1 MAARLKLGRRFGFS
15 LGFGPS
21 MIPIGIA
28 MLLGLLALGA
38 AGHSDMV
45 LAQEGAC
52 NVLVDQKASTDALLL
67 GESAE
72 IEVSLDPNCG
82 DLNLAHHFA
91 IIAQPWPADSSDAAM
106 QTRDA
111 LLGFLERLDFGQSRI
126 GLVLGHGDPTQ
137 PTATPRP
144 APLPTA
150 MPNPGF
156 VSVALT
162 QNRFLL
168 QQALGRFAATDA
180 GVNLDALF
188 NESRALF
195 VDAELADR
203 NFYGRRHIIIVGHAG
218 APIGL
223 SSTLNFN
230 AAIASDGA
238 IDMRWY
244 CIGGGCRAV
253 PGIQIIDVPDAA
265 AVRTALE
272 ALIVEPA
279 PLSLDHVSVSSEFAA
294 TSDYVF
300 QSAAPPADQMGRLVS
315 NYIRW
320 DSELTRDPVSFRYSL
335 RPLDGGSGL
344 SLASNVVVKG
354 VSTAGREV
362 SSSFYRPLW
371 IDVGSGPAE
380 GGDCR
385 LRGEVRPD
393 QPSVALDSAAWITV
407 DLLADCADQPQTL
420 DVVLAI
426 DSSAS
431 MLRGRRLEDA
441 KDAARTFV
449 NAVDLGLSRV
459 SLVSVGSDAVVMIE
473 MSSDRAALLAAID
486 GLTAAGENNFGKAFD
501 MAREILRQRRPEAL
515 PAIVLLSDGD
525 TNFPSALLSDPWLQA
540 GFWAH
545 LEGIRSV
552 VVCVTD
558 QGTCRP
564 EFKQLASPTSYFKV
578 SGGGADLSG
587 FYADLARYLTQA
599 DFERLSLTQTSNTAF
614 RYSGEPAGHEPPLV
628 GPDGRLTWQRADP
641 LFGRATLRYPLRADA
656 VGSWPVAERIEA
668 SWRQRDGRVGRASLN
683 LPEIEVVPP
692 DEPGNCQLEAATN
705 MADPSSL
712 VLDAELKHQLGGELS
727 CTESDQLLD
736 IVLVLDH
743 SDSMSGQR
751 MDAVRQA
758 VESLLNR
765 SDGAGLH
772 YGLVAFSGQILAEL
786 PLSDDRA
793 ALIQRLRQTSP
804 AGETNIGQ
812 ALNRAK
818 TLLDAAR
825 PEARSVVILV
835 TDGRNSVD
843 PQTILTSA
851 ASLNDQA
858 DLIAA
863 CIGAACDPELALAPS
878 RESYYFELA
887 GDAQVGGFFDQLG
900 DALVGIRPSEISLE
914 SQSTTALLPMMG
926 SAQPPL
932 TSGPNPQVW
941 TFGFPVDGT
950 VAAEH
955 QLEAVSAGRQP
966 LSLWSRLVYRTL
978 SGDRGTL
985 YLPPAAVDVSGGD
998 PAAPTALPLPTGTP
1012 GGTGPTA
1019 TPIGPGPTPTSPG
1032 PQGEPIFLPWL
1043 SNGN

>member
-1 MAARLKLGRRFGFS
+1 MVPF
-15 LGFGPS
+15 
-21 MIPIGIA
+21 GIA
-28 MLLGLLALGA
+28 VVLGLLVLGVGGQSEPA
-38 AGHSDMV
+38 

-52 NVLVDQKASTDALLL
+52 NVLVDQKASADALLL
-67 GESAE
+67 GESVE
-72 IEVSLDPNCG
+72 VEVSLDANCG

-91 IIAQPWPADSSDAAM
+91 IVAQPWPAASSADAL
-106 QTRDA
+106 QTRDS

-126 GLVLGHGDPTQ
+126 GLVLGNSDPTQ

-150 MPNPGF
+150 LPNPGF
-156 VSVALT
+156 ISVALT

-188 NESRALF
+188 NEARALF

-218 APIGL
+218 APIGR
-223 SSTLNFN
+223 SSTLDFN
-230 AAIASDGA
+230 AAIAGDVA

-244 CIGGGCRAV
+244 CIGGGCQPV

-272 ALIVEPA
+272 ALIAEPA
-279 PLSLDHVSVSSEFAA
+279 PLSLDHVSVASEFSA

-300 QSAAPPADQMGRLVS
+300 NSAAPPADQMGRLVS

-320 DSELTRDPVSFRYSL
+320 DKGLTRDPVSFRYAL
-335 RPLDGGSGL
+335 RPIDGGSGI

-354 VSTAGREV
+354 VSTAGREI
-362 SSSFYRPLW
+362 SSTFYRPLW
-371 IDVGSGPAE
+371 IDVGAGPAE
-380 GGDCR
+380 AGDCK

-393 QPSVALDSAAWITV
+393 QPSLALDSAAWITV
-407 DLLADCADQPQTL
+407 DLVADCADQPQTL

-449 NAVDLGLSRV
+449 NAVDLSLSRV
-459 SLVSVGSDAVVMIE
+459 SLLSVGSSAEILIE
-473 MSSDRAALLAAID
+473 MSSDRVALIAAID
-486 GLTAAGENNFGKAFD
+486 SLTAAGENDFGDAFNV
-501 MAREILRQRRPEAL
+501 ARDILTQRRPEAL
-515 PAIVLLSDGD
+515 PAIVLLSDGA
-525 TNFPSALLSDPWLQA
+525 TTFPTALLGDPWLQA

-558 QGTCRP
+558 QSTCRP
-564 EFKQLASPTSYFKV
+564 EFRQLASPSSYFKV
-578 SGGGADLSG
+578 SGGGADLRG
-587 FYADLARYLTQA
+587 FYAELASYLTQA
-599 DFERLSLTQTSNTAF
+599 DFERLSLTHIPNPAF
-614 RYSGEPAGHEPPLV
+614 RYSGEPGGHEPPLV

-641 LFGRATLRYPLRADA
+641 LFGRASLRYPLRADA
-656 VGSWPVAERIEA
+656 VGTWPVAERIEA
-668 SWRQRDGRVGRASLN
+668 SWRQRDGRVGRASLS

-692 DEPGNCQLEAATN
+692 DDPGNCQLIAATN
-705 MADPSSL
+705 TANPSSL
-712 VLDAELKHQLGGELS
+712 ALNEQLLHRLGAELS
-727 CTESDQLLD
+727 CTESNQRLD
-736 IVLVLDH
+736 VVLVLDH

-758 VESLLNR
+758 VEALLNR
-765 SDGAGLH
+765 PGGAGLR

-786 PLSDDRA
+786 PLSDDRD
-793 ALIQRLRQTSP
+793 ALIQRLRQTTP

-818 TLLDAAR
+818 TLLDQAR
-825 PEARSVVILV
+825 PDARAVVILI

-843 PQTILTSA
+843 PQTILSSA
-851 ASLNDQA
+851 ATLNDQA

-887 GDAQVGGFFDQLG
+887 GDAQVGALFDQLG
-900 DALVGIRPSEISLE
+900 DALLGLRPSEISLE
-914 SQSTTALLPMMG
+914 SMATTGLLPASG
-926 SAQPPL
+926 FTVPPL

-941 TFGFPVDGT
+941 TFGFPVDGS

-955 QLEAVSAGRQP
+955 RLEAVRAGRQP
-966 LSLWSRLVYRTL
+966 LSLWSRLVYRSL
-978 SGDRGTL
+978 SGDSGTL
-985 YLPPAAVDVSGGD
+985 YLPPAAVEVSGGD
-998 PAAPTALPLPTGTP
+998 PVAPTALPLPTATP
-1012 GGTGPTA
+1012 GGLVATS
-1019 TPIGPGPTPTSPG
+1019 TPIGPGRTPTAPR
-1032 PQGEPIFLPWL
+1032 PLGEPIYLPWL